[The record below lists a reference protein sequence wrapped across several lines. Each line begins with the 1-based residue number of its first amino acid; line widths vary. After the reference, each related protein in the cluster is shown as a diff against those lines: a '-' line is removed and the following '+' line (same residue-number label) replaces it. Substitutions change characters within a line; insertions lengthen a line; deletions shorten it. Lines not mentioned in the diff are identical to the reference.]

1 MAKVKSYAALQ
12 ADKPLN
18 PYEINRREI
27 NSDDVNIDIL
37 YCGVCHSDIHMARN
51 EWNNSSIYPM
61 VPGHEI
67 IGIVKDVG
75 ANVTKFKIGDKVGV
89 GVYVDACEKCHNCDT
104 GKDNYCEEGIVLTY
118 NSYEYG
124 TKNITYGGYSKSIV
138 VKENYVIKVPEGMN
152 MEKAAPL
159 LCAGIT
165 LSLIHI

>member
-27 NSDDVNIDIL
+27 NTDDVNIDIL

-75 ANVTKFKIGDKVGV
+75 ANV
-89 GVYVDACEKCHNCDT
+89 
-104 GKDNYCEEGIVLTY
+104 
-118 NSYEYG
+118 
-124 TKNITYGGYSKSIV
+124 KNLKL
-138 VKENYVIKVPEGMN
+138 EIK
-152 MEKAAPL
+152 
-159 LCAGIT
+159 
-165 LSLIHI
+165 

>member
-27 NSDDVNIDIL
+27 NTDDVNIDIL

-75 ANVTKFKIGDKVGV
+75 ANVPKFKIGDKVGV
-89 GVYVDACEKCHNCDT
+89 GVYVDACE
-104 GKDNYCEEGIVLTY
+104 
-118 NSYEYG
+118 
-124 TKNITYGGYSKSIV
+124 
-138 VKENYVIKVPEGMN
+138 
-152 MEKAAPL
+152 
-159 LCAGIT
+159 
-165 LSLIHI
+165 